1 MVVVAL
7 FAMGMARNGAV
18 EFVMGVAC
26 QMMGMGMLS
35 SRYRLSSR
43 QTCGSHV
50 VDDGDV
56 IKGDDCG
63 GRTVCDGGDGVE
75 WAS

>member
-1 MVVVAL
+1 MVVVTL
-7 FAMGMARNGAV
+7 FAMGMEWNGAV

-26 QMMGMGMLS
+26 RMMGMGMLS
-35 SRYRLSSR
+35 GRYRLSSGH
-43 QTCGSHV
+43 TCSSHV

-56 IKGDDCG
+56 IKGNDRG
-63 GRTVCDGGDGVE
+63 GHTVCDGGDGVE

>member
-7 FAMGMARNGAV
+7 FAMGMERNGAV

-26 QMMGMGMLS
+26 RMMGMGMLS
-35 SRYRLSSR
+35 GRYRSSGGH
-43 QTCGSHV
+43 TCGSHV

-56 IKGDDCG
+56 IKGNDCG
-63 GRTVCDGGDGVE
+63 GRAVCDGGDGAE

>member
-7 FAMGMARNGAV
+7 FVMGMERNGAV
-18 EFVMGVAC
+18 GFVMGVAC

-35 SRYRLSSR
+35 GRYRSSSG
-43 QTCGSHV
+43 QTCGSHI

-56 IKGDDCG
+56 IKGDDHG
-63 GRTVCDGGDGVE
+63 GRAVCNGGDGAE
-75 WAS
+75 WGS